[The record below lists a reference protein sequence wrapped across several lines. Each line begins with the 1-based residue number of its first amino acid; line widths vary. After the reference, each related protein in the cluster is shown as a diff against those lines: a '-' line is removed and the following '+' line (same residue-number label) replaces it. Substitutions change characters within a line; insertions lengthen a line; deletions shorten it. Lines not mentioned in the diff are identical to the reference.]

1 MPSFHV
7 LLVAIALPFIRF
19 GVFFSDV
26 RLRRYQTYGHFPML
40 ESYTLDSKVILA
52 ALPPGLLKGL
62 PREDQKAIRA
72 IVGKPVL
79 LEAYDEDGR
88 AELTFTDSDEVLHS
102 VFVSPK
108 YVKRTEAPTLPP
120 IDKHRGRFSN
130 WMFVCAYSCA
140 PVD

>member
-62 PREDQKAIRA
+62 PRQDQKAILA
-72 IVGKPVL
+72 IVAKPVL
-79 LEAYDEDGR
+79 LDAYDEDLPSY
-88 AELTFTDSDEVLHS
+88 LTFPDPTQPPHS
-102 VFVSPK
+102 TFV
-108 YVKRTEAPTLPP
+108 
-120 IDKHRGRFSN
+120 I
-130 WMFVCAYSCA
+130 
-140 PVD
+140 